1 MSLKN
6 IGALEYTAPPLG
18 EVNLL
23 SLVCPI
29 NTAQLEQENV
39 LIPVMV

>member
-6 IGALEYTAPPLG
+6 IGDLEYTAPPLG
-18 EVNLL
+18 VVTVLL
-23 SLVCPI
+23 LVRPI
-29 NTAQLEQENV
+29 NTAQLEQEKV